1 MERQR
6 RHKRKLLHV
15 SIGAHDNRSHEITS
29 TIAPNAPAA
38 AAPGGLAIG
47 DHPMVISETDGAF
60 EQPVV
65 GRTHFGEV
73 GKGRRGQPETVNKAA
88 AARPVAATSGVMAS
102 MPSGEQN
109 SAATAIIAPL
119 VTLPVLVAGTP
130 GSSKN
135 ITLIRRR

>member
-29 TIAPNAPAA
+29 TIAPNSPAA

-47 DHPMVISETDGAF
+47 DHPMAIRQANRTI
-60 EQPVV
+60 EQPVI

-73 GKGRRGQPETVNKAA
+73 GKGRRGQPGTVNKAA

-109 SAATAIIAPL
+109 SAAAAIIAPL
-119 VTLPVLVAGTP
+119 VTLPVLAAGTP

-135 ITLIRRR
+135 ITLMRRR